1 MTEPEARTALAA
13 QRQSV
18 ILDKINHDGAVRVSD
33 LVRMLNVSDQ
43 TIRRDLEA
51 MAGRGLVTKVHG
63 GATTV
68 RMGASEEPGFE
79 VNLGRMRWEKRRIA
93 RTAAQ
98 LVQPNSAVALSAGTT
113 TWALAAELADVAG
126 LTIVT
131 NSLQVADVLHANKRP
146 DQTVVVTGGVRTPS
160 DALVGPVAVSAI
172 RSLHVDVVFMGVH
185 GIDCD
190 AGITTPNLLEGET
203 NKALRDAGR
212 RLVVL
217 ADHTKWGVVGL
228 CQFAA
233 LTDVDTWVVD
243 ETPEGITTQLG
254 ERAPDVNVLIAEET
268 GAEEADAAA

>member
-1 MTEPEARTALAA
+1 MTEPQARTALAA

-18 ILDKINHDGAVRVSD
+18 ILERIDRDGAVRVSD
-33 LVRMLNVSDQ
+33 LVRMLSVSDM
-43 TIRRDLEA
+43 TVRRDLEA

-63 GATTV
+63 GATAV
-68 RMGASEEPGFE
+68 QSGATEEPGFE
-79 VNLGRMRWEKRRIA
+79 VNLGRMRREKRRIA

-113 TWALAAELADVAG
+113 TWALAAELAEVPG

-131 NSLQVADVLHANKRP
+131 NSMQVADVLHANKRP
-146 DQTVVVTGGVRTPS
+146 DQTVVLTGGVRTPS

-172 RSLHVDVVFMGVH
+172 RSLHLDVVFMGVH
-185 GIDCD
+185 GIDPS

-228 CQFAA
+228 CQIAA
-233 LTDVDTWVVD
+233 LADIDTWVVD
-243 ETPEGITTQLG
+243 ETPDAIAAELG
-254 ERAPDVNVLIAEET
+254 ERAPDLTVLLADDA
-268 GAEEADAAA
+268 GADEADAGP